1 MTPTEAAVRRYNA
14 RLGLV
19 LFASYSAF
27 YVGFVLINAFRPEQM
42 ETIVLWGL
50 NLAIVYGFALIFAAL
65 VLALIYGFAC
75 RVVGPGRASGGDHP
89 AGGALGSGDRGGVDS
104 EAATGEQR

>member
-1 MTPTEAAVRRYNA
+1 MTPTEAEVRRYNS

-75 RVVGPGRASGGDHP
+75 RVVAPGRASTGRDSEGRDSGG
-89 AGGALGSGDRGGVDS
+89 GDS
-104 EAATGEQR
+104 EAATGGQR